1 MRPRTVTFLV
11 TSFLIL
17 AMILWILTLMPCSC
31 GGEQFANSVPTITE
45 SSSIPTDTPG
55 STTAN
60 PRFAEPDV
68 KDLLDAKDA
77 VNLFQYAYKPELE
90 SQVKEVDGQRF
101 QDLLISA
108 PIVLEQVDA
117 SIRNP
122 ENPAGRV
129 IVDATADTYR
139 EAGNALRRIGP
150 SAPRNPYE
158 AVEARADPVGVWRD
172 DNLLA

>member
-1 MRPRTVTFLV
+1 MRPRTVLV

-31 GGEQFANSVPTITE
+31 GSETFANAIPQAKE
-45 SSSIPTDTPG
+45 SSTIPTDTPG
-55 STTAN
+55 STTDN

-77 VNLFQYAYKPELE
+77 VNLFQYAYKPGLE
-90 SQVKEVDGQRF
+90 TQVTDANSQQF
-101 QDLLISA
+101 QDLLLSA

-117 SIRNP
+117 SIWNP
-122 ENPAGRV
+122 ENPSGRV

-139 EAGNALRRIGP
+139 VAGNALRRIGP
-150 SAPRNPYE
+150 SAPHNPYE